1 MEEFK
6 LRSQKILY
14 KGFVG
19 IDEYDFEIPSQNLSA
34 RRIVIR
40 RPDAVAILLVN
51 KDTNKLI
58 LIKQFRAPVFVK
70 EGQGYVY
77 EIPAGVME
85 TNENPEE
92 TIVRETLEET
102 GYRLIKPEFLLT
114 FYPTVGILDERIHLY
129 YGIVTTKDKIEE
141 GGGIDTEKEFIDIIE
156 LSFAEAFSLLDN
168 GEIIDG
174 KTIIG
179 LFYLKKLIEE
189 KVLCI
194 QP

>member
-1 MEEFK
+1 MEEFIPK
-6 LRSQKILY
+6 SHKILY

-19 IDEYDFEIPSQNLSA
+19 IEEYEFEIPSQNLSA
-34 RRIVIR
+34 KRIVVN
-40 RPDAVAILLVN
+40 RPDAVAILLIN
-51 KDTNKLI
+51 KTTDSVV
-58 LIKQFRAPVFVK
+58 LIKQFRAPVFAK

-85 TNENPEE
+85 TEEDPEE
-92 TIVRETLEET
+92 TIIRETLEET
-102 GYRLIKPEFLLT
+102 GYRLEKPKFLLT

-141 GGGIDTEKEFIDIIE
+141 GGGLDTEKEFIDIIE
-156 LSFAEAFSLLDN
+156 LTYAEALSLIDK

-189 KVLCI
+189 KVV
-194 QP
+194 

>member
-6 LRSQKILY
+6 LRSHKIIF

-19 IDEYDFEIPSQNLSA
+19 IEEYEFEIPSQNLSA
-34 RRIVIR
+34 KRTVVK
-40 RPDAVAILLVN
+40 RPDAVAILLIN
-51 KDTNKLI
+51 KTTDNVI
-58 LIKQFRAPVFVK
+58 LIKQFRAPVFAK
-70 EGQGYVY
+70 EGQGYVF

-85 TNENPEE
+85 KNEDPLS
-92 TIVRETLEET
+92 TIIRETLEET
-102 GYRLIKPEFLLT
+102 GYRLSKPEFLLT

-129 YGIVTTKDKIEE
+129 YGIVTTKDKIED
-141 GGGIDTEKEFIDIIE
+141 GGGLDTEKEFIDIIE
-156 LSFAEAFSLLDN
+156 LPFDDALSLIDQ

-189 KVLCI
+189 KVV
-194 QP
+194 